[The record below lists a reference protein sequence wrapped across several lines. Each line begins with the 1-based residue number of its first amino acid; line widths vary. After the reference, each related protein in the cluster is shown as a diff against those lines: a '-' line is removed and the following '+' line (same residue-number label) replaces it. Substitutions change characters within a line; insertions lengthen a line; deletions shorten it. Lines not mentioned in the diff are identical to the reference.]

1 LFTILQ
7 FCLFIITKKKPVMTV
22 NALLPPTLNQQDD
35 EVFKMMDVGEFGE
48 FSELNDFL
56 GDIDLHPVDISP
68 ISSHEYSLSMM
79 TGAAV
84 SAPAPEVPHHQFN
97 TMMAPVSP
105 DIVAQTTTNS
115 NNNAVL
121 PVAPV
126 LSSSSRISPAPS
138 VSSGGESSGDES
150 SVNNHHNQ
158 QQQQQNRKV
167 PSTVVTTTSKSIQE
181 THLRNMKAAT
191 KAAASSSSPPQENVQ
206 LKKDRRRYV

>member
-1 LFTILQ
+1 LNIVYNTSVLFVYYHP
-7 FCLFIITKKKPVMTV
+7 KKKPIMTV

-68 ISSHEYSLSMM
+68 LSSHEYSLSVM
-79 TGAAV
+79 TGPAAV
-84 SAPAPEVPHHQFN
+84 SAPAPEVPHHQYN

-105 DIVAQTTTNS
+105 EIVAHTTTNS
-115 NNNAVL
+115 NNNDVL

-150 SVNNHHNQ
+150 SVNNHQQ

-167 PSTVVTTTSKSIQE
+167 PSTVVTTTSIQE
-181 THLRNMKAAT
+181 THSKNKKAAT
-191 KAAASSSSPPQENVQ
+191 SSPPQENVQ